1 VESFLGLEQSVA
13 LSEIDHRVYSMADVR
28 RELLI
33 RPRVIRSE
41 GESTE
46 SELLGYDT
54 TECFAGRSLE
64 VRGSLNGDTEG
75 RYFLLIVLRG
85 EGSMKYAGGETP
97 LRQGM
102 QVFVPASVGG
112 HEFRS
117 PGGMNMFKSLPAQ
130 VPGGGK

>member
-1 VESFLGLEQSVA
+1 
-13 LSEIDHRVYSMADVR
+13 
-28 RELLI
+28 LI

-64 VRGSLNGDTEG
+64 VRGSLTGGAEE
-75 RYFLLIVLRG
+75 RCFLLIVLRG
-85 EGSMKYAGGETP
+85 EGSMRHAGGETP
-97 LRQGM
+97 LRRGM
-102 QVFVPASVGG
+102 QLFVPASVGG

-117 PGGMNMFKSLPAQ
+117 TGGMNMFKSLPAQ
-130 VPGGGK
+130 IRPSGN